1 MLAFLPQISLAQDTD
16 GDNVADSI
24 DLDDDNDG
32 ILDTDEGYSATVTNY
47 LANPSFE
54 SNNPNIGNQRGGS
67 YLGPGTGNVG
77 IAVDNWD
84 LVWGTGDL
92 YDNATRSDFAASDG
106 SYYVGFHSGD
116 GNNDTSYNQDSANT
130 REVLIHN
137 LANPLQAG
145 VQYTLSFDLAAY
157 DFDNNLNNTPPVEIE
172 FYTINDDI
180 ATEGDHDSDGT
191 PNYSDIDYIDL
202 TDLYQDGNIEGD
214 LATGNPGL
222 IYQAKMGS
230 AGLYDVVGW
239 SSATFTF
246 TPSSNIDRIL
256 LTPTSGSHE
265 GVLIDNFTLVAT
277 GATFTS
283 IDTDDDGTPDHL
295 DIDSDGD
302 GCYDADEAYGVSG
315 TDSNSDGTYGGVIT
329 SADVDAN
336 GLVTAAGVSGN
347 TYNTSPATLTN
358 PPGDAFQIATTAVVD
373 ATALQNQSVFQG
385 NSTTFTITSS
395 SATSTETFAS
405 GSPNYS
411 SGQTDVTSALIYQWQ
426 EDGIGLS
433 NAGVYSGVNTDELNI
448 SDVTGLD
455 GKVYTLVVT
464 HPDNVCISVQNS
476 ATLSVTPDNDGD
488 GIEDSVDTDD
498 DNDGNPDVSDSN
510 PFMPTAV
517 DESVVAIL
525 NVATSINILNNDDFL
540 PNNDLTN
547 EGTTVITQI
556 GGTAGGTIVIDN
568 LTGELAYTPLA
579 TEAGSVVTVI
589 YNVCNTDPNPDV
601 CDTATVNITVTD
613 GTTDSDNDGVL
624 DVSDICP
631 GYDDTA
637 DNDSD
642 GVPDGCD
649 LDDDNDGI
657 LDVNEMLC
665 SPGFVDLDQTFSN
678 TDTGT
683 NGGTA
688 TASLTGLYPSN
699 VVSVDAT
706 YEIQGGAN
714 WNSGVQSITGTTG
727 ISGAYVN
734 TQPENTDFPN
744 GDVAVYT
751 YAFSE
756 PVYNVEF
763 KFGGLDNDDR
773 ADFSA
778 SGPSGSTPA
787 VLSDINIGTT
797 NLTINGQS
805 AISTAGSS
813 NAPGNAI
820 QVQIQ
825 GPVEEI
831 VITVGKEDGNSG
843 NVTMQFY
850 ELQYCVISDT
860 DGDTIPD
867 YLDTDSDNDG
877 CYDALEGGDNIPVGS
892 VDGSGMLTGTVNGTS
907 GVPNDVDV
915 NNGQS
920 VGTSAD
926 NTQYDSFGQCD
937 QDNDGVLDAND
948 VCNGSD
954 DSADNDADGV
964 PDGCDLDDDNDGILD
979 TNEKDCDRLRYGLAV
994 DDTAPSGTT
1003 FTDSSYNVSVTP
1015 TFTDTFSINNVHAV
1029 SDSDAFEVSNTYN
1042 TFNEYTTWDIAV
1054 SPANQDLYLIFTDFD
1069 QNNAADIGET
1079 ITVSF
1084 YNGATLVNYNVRE
1097 MGGNIQR
1104 SLNTFSAF
1112 QNGNNSTTSPTG
1124 NIDPADNRLI
1134 IDIPNFIDRIVVEV
1148 TITSYGAASPSSGN
1162 ANTNFRI
1169 GSCFRDTD
1177 GDNLQ
1182 DYLDADSDN
1191 DGCYDALE
1199 GGDNIPVGSVDGSG
1213 MLTGTVDGTTGVPND
1228 VDVNNGQSAG
1238 TSADNT
1244 QYDSFGQ
1251 CDQDND
1257 GVLDANDVC
1266 NGFDDTADNDSDG
1279 VPDGCD
1285 LDDDNDGILDTEEN
1299 LSCLTTN
1306 GFAVKHWSLYSYSET
1321 AENPWVAASG
1331 GSVGPDWRV
1340 EITEPYGGFNN
1351 VVLQPDYAPDDDFV
1365 VTNLSTQVNSTDGGT
1380 VLSFD
1385 QGLSVDDES
1394 SDPDYRSV
1402 STSYPTGNYII
1413 TEALIKV
1420 PSTTGPSS
1428 LPQLRVLGSRFTLQQ
1443 LYVAHDGSNNP
1454 TLNASDYRFVGQAV
1468 GNGTATPIFIPSSTN
1483 SYIKVL
1489 LTNQDGRAMSGTILQ
1504 WSLDGGSSW
1513 QDVPFANSYPPN
1525 VICDTDGDTIPDQ
1538 FDTDSDNDGCY
1549 DALEGGDNILVGS
1562 VDGSGMLT
1570 GTVNGTT
1577 GVPNDVDV
1585 NNGQSVG
1592 TSADNSQYDSFGQC
1606 DQDNDGILDANDIC
1620 NGFDDSADIDSDG
1633 VPDGCDLDNDNDG
1646 ILDTDEGA
1654 STSVSEEFEAAPAS
1668 GAWTYGTNSNG
1679 DNQGDVNHS
1688 TDAVTNQGCDFS
1700 SIPSGPDGE
1709 YILVTDPAGGPTY
1722 FNGDASSFSSAD
1734 LLNGSLSYYWINGT
1748 YDGSGAQDGTQNI
1761 QQVVLQGSTL
1771 SVRHTFDATG
1781 IYNAGWQLIQIDL
1794 DASSWVN
1801 NSDGSAITD
1810 TDLENVLSTLTNIII
1825 EVETGGGSQVPPST
1839 CAAGEYMGIDGVTF
1853 STPSLDT
1860 DGDNTPD
1867 YLDNDSDGDGCP
1879 DAVEGTENI
1888 MSSDVDT
1895 NGRVT
1900 GGVNGSGIPTAVDS
1914 GLGQGVG
1921 SSTDASV
1928 SACVPTT
1935 VDDTASVDEDDTVNI
1950 VVLDDDSFGGD
1961 GPSTGTITITS
1972 G

>member
-1 MLAFLPQISLAQDTD
+1 MFLTFVPQITLAQDTD

-47 LANPSFE
+47 LSNASFE

-77 IAVDNWD
+77 IAVDSWD

-92 YDNATRSDFAASDG
+92 YENATRSDFNASDG

-116 GNNDTSYNQDSANT
+116 GNNDASYDQDSANT
-130 REVLIHN
+130 REVLIQN

-172 FYTINDDI
+172 FYTVNDDI

-214 LATGNPGL
+214 LATGNPGI

-246 TPSSNIDRIL
+246 TASSNIDRIL

-295 DIDSDGD
+295 DIDSDND

-329 SADVDAN
+329 STDVDAN
-336 GLVTAAGVSGN
+336 GLVTAAGVTGN

-358 PPGDAFQIATTAVVD
+358 PPGDAFQIATRVVVD

-426 EDGIGLS
+426 EDGIDLS
-433 NAGVYSGVNTDELNI
+433 NTGVYSGVNTDELTI

-455 GKVYTLVVT
+455 GKVYNLVVT
-464 HPDNVCISVQNS
+464 HPDNVCINIQNS
-476 ATLSVTPDNDGD
+476 ATLSVTPPDTDGD
-488 GIEDSVDTDD
+488 GV
-498 DNDGNPDVSDSN
+498 PD
-510 PFMPTAV
+510 A
-517 DESVVAIL
+517 
-525 NVATSINILNNDDFL
+525 
-540 PNNDLTN
+540 
-547 EGTTVITQI
+547 
-556 GGTAGGTIVIDN
+556 
-568 LTGELAYTPLA
+568 
-579 TEAGSVVTVI
+579 
-589 YNVCNTDPNPDV
+589 
-601 CDTATVNITVTD
+601 
-613 GTTDSDNDGVL
+613 
-624 DVSDICP
+624 SDICP
-631 GYDDTA
+631 
-637 DNDSD
+637 
-642 GVPDGCD
+642 
-649 LDDDNDGI
+649 
-657 LDVNEMLC
+657 
-665 SPGFVDLDQTFSN
+665 
-678 TDTGT
+678 
-683 NGGTA
+683 
-688 TASLTGLYPSN
+688 
-699 VVSVDAT
+699 
-706 YEIQGGAN
+706 
-714 WNSGVQSITGTTG
+714 
-727 ISGAYVN
+727 
-734 TQPENTDFPN
+734 
-744 GDVAVYT
+744 
-751 YAFSE
+751 
-756 PVYNVEF
+756 
-763 KFGGLDNDDR
+763 
-773 ADFSA
+773 
-778 SGPSGSTPA
+778 
-787 VLSDINIGTT
+787 
-797 NLTINGQS
+797 
-805 AISTAGSS
+805 
-813 NAPGNAI
+813 
-820 QVQIQ
+820 
-825 GPVEEI
+825 
-831 VITVGKEDGNSG
+831 
-843 NVTMQFY
+843 
-850 ELQYCVISDT
+850 
-860 DGDTIPD
+860 
-867 YLDTDSDNDG
+867 
-877 CYDALEGGDNIPVGS
+877 
-892 VDGSGMLTGTVNGTS
+892 
-907 GVPNDVDV
+907 
-915 NNGQS
+915 
-920 VGTSAD
+920 
-926 NTQYDSFGQCD
+926 
-937 QDNDGVLDAND
+937 
-948 VCNGSD
+948 
-954 DSADNDADGV
+954 
-964 PDGCDLDDDNDGILD
+964 
-979 TNEKDCDRLRYGLAV
+979 
-994 DDTAPSGTT
+994 
-1003 FTDSSYNVSVTP
+1003 
-1015 TFTDTFSINNVHAV
+1015 
-1029 SDSDAFEVSNTYN
+1029 
-1042 TFNEYTTWDIAV
+1042 
-1054 SPANQDLYLIFTDFD
+1054 
-1069 QNNAADIGET
+1069 
-1079 ITVSF
+1079 
-1084 YNGATLVNYNVRE
+1084 
-1097 MGGNIQR
+1097 
-1104 SLNTFSAF
+1104 
-1112 QNGNNSTTSPTG
+1112 
-1124 NIDPADNRLI
+1124 
-1134 IDIPNFIDRIVVEV
+1134 
-1148 TITSYGAASPSSGN
+1148 
-1162 ANTNFRI
+1162 
-1169 GSCFRDTD
+1169 
-1177 GDNLQ
+1177 
-1182 DYLDADSDN
+1182 
-1191 DGCYDALE
+1191 
-1199 GGDNIPVGSVDGSG
+1199 
-1213 MLTGTVDGTTGVPND
+1213 
-1228 VDVNNGQSAG
+1228 
-1238 TSADNT
+1238 
-1244 QYDSFGQ
+1244 
-1251 CDQDND
+1251 
-1257 GVLDANDVC
+1257 
-1266 NGFDDTADNDSDG
+1266 GFDDTADNDSDG
-1279 VPDGCD
+1279 IPDGCD

-1365 VTNLSTQVNSTDGGT
+1365 VTNLATQVNSTDGGT

-1489 LTNQDGRAMSGTILQ
+1489 LTNQDGRAMSGTVLQ

-1549 DALEGGDNILVGS
+1549 DALEGGDNIPVSS

-1592 TSADNSQYDSFGQC
+1592 TSADNTQYDSFGQC
-1606 DQDNDGILDANDIC
+1606 DQDNDGVLDANDVC
-1620 NGFDDSADIDSDG
+1620 NGFDDTADNDSDG

-1654 STSVSEEFEAAPAS
+1654 STSVSEEFETVPAS
-1668 GAWTYGTNSNG
+1668 GSWTYGTNSDG

-1688 TDAVTNQGCDFS
+1688 TDASTNQGCDFS

-1722 FNGDASSFSSAD
+1722 FNGDASSFSSTE

-1748 YDGSGAQDGTQNI
+1748 YDGSGVQDGTQNI

-1801 NSDGSAITD
+1801 NSDGSPITD
-1810 TDLENVLSTLTNIII
+1810 TDLENVLSTLTNIIL

-1867 YLDNDSDGDGCP
+1867 YLDSDSDGDGCS

-1888 MSSDVDT
+1888 MSSDVDA

-1900 GGVNGSGIPTAVDS
+1900 GGVTGTGVPTAVNS
-1914 GLGQGVG
+1914 GAGQGVG

-1928 SACVPTT
+1928 SACVPTAVDDTASVNEDDTVNIVVLDDDSFGGDGASTGTITITSGASNGTATVNDGGTPNDPTDDTIDYTPNADYNGPDQITYQICDADGDCETAVVDITVNSVNDVPTT

-1961 GPSTGTITITS
+1961 GASTGTITITS
-1972 G
+1972 GASNGTATVNDGGTPNDPTDDTIDYTPNADYNGPDQI